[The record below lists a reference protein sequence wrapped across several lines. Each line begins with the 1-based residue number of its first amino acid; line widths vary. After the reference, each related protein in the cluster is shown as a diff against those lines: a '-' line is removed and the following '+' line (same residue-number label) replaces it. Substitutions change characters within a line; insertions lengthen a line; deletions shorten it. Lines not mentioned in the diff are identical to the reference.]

1 MGVNRVT
8 TGMMNG
14 QSVNYLNHNLSI
26 LSQLQQKLSTGKNI
40 NTPSDDPVGL
50 TRILSLSNT
59 LKSDERYTKNID
71 SATSEVNT
79 VDTVLT
85 NMVSLINRAQE
96 LTTQAANFTND
107 QAGRS
112 AIALEVNQIID
123 QMVQIG
129 NTEVGGK
136 YIFAGFKTTA
146 PPFTRASQYVINYTG
161 TPPAEPWQQTME
173 VSKGVTLTTNL
184 NGQTLMGTA
193 SGVAGPLP
201 AVVGGSGIFQTMVSL
216 LIDLQA
222 GGDPNQ
228 QSEIRNRLDNLSTNL
243 ASISAQQAT
252 IGSVSNRLDLTKSR
266 IADRKAV
273 LTQEYGS
280 IQNIDTAKTVADLN
294 YQENIFQSSLGVT
307 ARVLQ
312 TSLLNFLR

>member
-8 TGMMNG
+8 GGLLNN
-14 QSVNYLNHNLSI
+14 QSVNYLNQNLSI
-26 LSQLQQKLSTGKNI
+26 LSQLQQRLSTGKNI

-59 LKSDERYTKNID
+59 LKSDERFAKNID

-79 VDTVLT
+79 VDTVLS
-85 NMVSLINRAQE
+85 NMVGLIQRAQE

-112 AIALEVNQIID
+112 AIALEINQIID

-136 YIFAGFKTTA
+136 YVFAGFKTTQ
-146 PPFTRASQYVINYTG
+146 PPFTRASQYVITYAG
-161 TPPAEPWQQTME
+161 TPPGEPWQQTME
-173 VSKGVTLTTNL
+173 ISNGVTLTTNL
-184 NGQTLMGTA
+184 NGQNLLGTA
-193 SGVAGPLP
+193 SGAAGPLP
-201 AVVGGSGIFQTMVSL
+201 VVVGGGGLFQTMTAL

-228 QSEIRNRLDNLSTNL
+228 QSEIRNRLDNLSTNP

-252 IGSVSNRLDLTKSR
+252 IGSISNRLDLTKTR
-266 IADRKAV
+266 ISERKAV

-280 IQNIDTAKTVADLN
+280 IQNIDTAKTIADLN

-312 TSLLNFLR
+312 TSLLNFLQ

>member
-8 TGMMNG
+8 GGLLNS
-14 QSVNYLNHNLSI
+14 QSVKYLNQNLSI
-26 LSQLQQKLSTGKNI
+26 LGNLQERLSTGRNI

-50 TRILSLSNT
+50 TRVLSLSNT
-59 LKSDERYTKNID
+59 LKTDERYAKNID
-71 SATSEVNT
+71 SAISEVNT
-79 VDTVLT
+79 ADTVLT

-112 AIALEVNQIID
+112 AIALEINQIID

-136 YIFAGFKTTA
+136 YIFAGFKTDQ
-146 PPFTRASQYVINYTG
+146 PPFTRASQYVINYNG
-161 TPPAEPWQQTME
+161 TLPAEPWQQTIE
-173 VSKGVTLTTNL
+173 VSKGVTLTTNV
-184 NGQTLMGTA
+184 NGQNLLGSA
-193 SGVAGPLP
+193 NGAAGALPVA
-201 AVVGGSGIFQTMVSL
+201 VGGGGIFQTMVSL

-228 QSEIRNRLDNLSTNL
+228 QSEIRNRLDDLSSDL
-243 ASISAQQAT
+243 ASISSQQAI
-252 IGSVSNRLDLTKSR
+252 IGSVSNRLELTKTR
-266 IADRKAV
+266 ISDRKAV

-280 IQNIDTAKTVADLN
+280 IQNIDTAKTIADLN